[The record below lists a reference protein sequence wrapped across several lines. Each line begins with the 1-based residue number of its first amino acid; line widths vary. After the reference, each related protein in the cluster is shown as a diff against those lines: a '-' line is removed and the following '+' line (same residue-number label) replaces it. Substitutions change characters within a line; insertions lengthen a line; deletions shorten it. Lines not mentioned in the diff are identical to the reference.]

1 LADNALRI
9 AMVAPPWY
17 PVPPEAYGGIEQLI
31 ADLVRPLADLGH
43 KVTLIGVGDDPE
55 ADLVDLRTFDRP
67 QSYRMGEALPEVL
80 HAARANRLI
89 AAMNVDVVHD
99 HSLAGPITATAR
111 DARTVLT
118 VHGPVTGE
126 LGELYDELGDS
137 IELVAIS
144 EAQRSFRPD
153 LNWVATVHN
162 AIDVAEFPYRD
173 DKQDYVLFLGRMCHD
188 KGVHLAVDAAR
199 AAGRRLLIAAKCNE
213 DPEYAYFEEYV
224 RPRLGPDVEY
234 LGEADVARKRELLR
248 DASCLLLPVLWEEPF
263 GLVMVEALACGT
275 PVVALRRGSV
285 PEVIVDGV
293 TGLVCDDP
301 EELPAALEEVRRID
315 PRDCR
320 LDAEHRFDLPVMA
333 RAYERVYLGE
343 A

>member
-1 LADNALRI
+1 MADNTLRI

-17 PVPPEAYGGIEQLI
+17 PVPPQAYGGIEQLI

-43 KVTLIGVGDDPE
+43 KVTLIGVGEDTE

-67 QSYRMGEALPEVL
+67 QSYRMGEALPELL

-99 HSLAGPITATAR
+99 HSLAGPVTATAR
-111 DARTVLT
+111 DTRTVLT
-118 VHGPVTGE
+118 VHGPVNGE

-144 EAQRSFRPD
+144 EAQRSLRPG

-162 AIDVAEFPYRD
+162 AIDVAEYPYRD

-188 KGVHLAVDAAR
+188 KGVHLAIDAAR
-199 AAGRRLLIAAKCNE
+199 AAGRRLLVAAKCSE
-213 DPEYAYFEEYV
+213 DAEHAYFDEHI
-224 RPRLGPDVEY
+224 RPRLGAGVEY
-234 LGEADVARKRELLR
+234 LGEVDVARKRELLR

-285 PEVIVDGV
+285 PEVVIDGV
-293 TGLVCDDP
+293 TGLVCDEP
-301 EELPAALEEVRRID
+301 GELAAALDEVRRID
-315 PRDCR
+315 PLACR
-320 LDAEHRFDLPVMA
+320 RDAERRFDLPVMA
-333 RAYERVYLGE
+333 QAYERVYRGE
-343 A
+343 V